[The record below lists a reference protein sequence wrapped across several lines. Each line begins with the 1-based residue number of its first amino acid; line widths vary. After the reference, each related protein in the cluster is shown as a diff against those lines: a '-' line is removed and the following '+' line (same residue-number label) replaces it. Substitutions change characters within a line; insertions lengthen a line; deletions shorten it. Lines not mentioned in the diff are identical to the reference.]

1 MDEETLTV
9 WLDTALL
16 MLGGFI
22 LMTVLMLSVV
32 NPPAKSA
39 ETVGEQSP
47 GNVIVEA
54 QWADGVDADVD
65 LWVEAPGDKPV
76 GYSNKSGQV
85 FNLLRDDLGKA
96 QDVTDYNYEVAYS
109 RGMPAGEYVVN
120 VHMYRGI
127 GVTYP
132 ITVKLVASVK
142 DNPQDTAQQVVTTT
156 VQLHHENEQVTAFRF
171 SLDSQG
177 HPVQG
182 TAGSR
187 SMIISAAAVAFAL
200 LLGTF
205 IFLVLPRGR
214 LWQRATSA
222 TVFLVLI
229 AVVYGGSIE
238 LLSRPKPL
246 RLELWQEADKAKVL
260 GASMREGEAIYVWLQ
275 FPGTDE
281 PRAYIL
287 PWDMKMAQQL
297 QNAMQEGQS
306 NGTDVNMSKPFDSGL
321 DDREPK
327 FYATPQQALP
337 DKNYSG
343 GDTLV
348 FEPTQPSN

>member
-1 MDEETLTV
+1 
-9 WLDTALL
+9 
-16 MLGGFI
+16 
-22 LMTVLMLSVV
+22 
-32 NPPAKSA
+32 
-39 ETVGEQSP
+39 
-47 GNVIVEA
+47 
-54 QWADGVDADVD
+54 
-65 LWVEAPGDKPV
+65 
-76 GYSNKSGQV
+76 
-85 FNLLRDDLGKA
+85 
-96 QDVTDYNYEVAYS
+96 
-109 RGMPAGEYVVN
+109 
-120 VHMYRGI
+120 
-127 GVTYP
+127 
-132 ITVKLVASVK
+132 
-142 DNPQDTAQQVVTTT
+142 
-156 VQLHHENEQVTAFRF
+156 
-171 SLDSQG
+171 
-177 HPVQG
+177 
-182 TAGSR
+182 
-187 SMIISAAAVAFAL
+187 MIISAAAVAFAL

-222 TVFLVLI
+222 TLFLVLI

-246 RLELWQEADKAKVL
+246 RLELWQQADKAKVL

-275 FPGTDE
+275 FPGVDE

-297 QNAMQEGQS
+297 QNAMQEGQA
-306 NGTDVNMSKPFDSGL
+306 NGTDVNMSKPFEAGL

-348 FEPTQPSN
+348 FEPPQPSN